1 MEEAK
6 ILALAHGFRER
17 ERERERETD
26 EEEGLRNEIIRIG
39 ECVHTW
45 VKAMLF

>member
-17 ERERERETD
+17 ERERERD
-26 EEEGLRNEIIRIG
+26 EEGLRNEIIRIG

>member
-17 ERERERETD
+17 ERERD
-26 EEEGLRNEIIRIG
+26 EEGLRNEIIRIG

>member
-1 MEEAK
+1 MG
-6 ILALAHGFRER
+6 LER
-17 ERERERETD
+17 ERERERD
-26 EEEGLRNEIIRIG
+26 EEGLRNEIIRIG